1 MAETPQIQT
10 YVTVSFIAFV
20 GFMVLLFY
28 LLTKLLTNHV
38 LLRRAR
44 AQIKDYAETLEF
56 KVEERT
62 AELRASEEKYR
73 NLFDHSQE
81 AVLILAKKDGGILNA
96 NSRAVDLF
104 GQSKDELMQ
113 KSLHDLNLTRIA
125 FDEQGRWQ
133 EHILEKPDGSRRY
146 LDCILGGIVYE
157 NVDCWQFICR
167 DVTEKMELEAKLL
180 QSQKMSALGQ
190 LAAGVA
196 HEINTPLSTI
206 YNSSY
211 FIKNELKELSAKM
224 KRQFDLIESQI
235 ERCRKI
241 IRDLLTFSRSPSPS
255 MEYIKTDLNEVLE
268 ACLTLLSKEIKS
280 GGIQLNQDL
289 RVLPATFIDPTRIS
303 QVFINLII
311 NALQAMPAGG
321 TLNIRTWCDDSP
333 QQSEPEKTLQNLH
346 IIVED
351 TGVGMSKEV
360 QKMIFTPFF
369 TTKKASGGTGLG
381 MSVVYEIVKKFDGDI
396 KLTSDVGV
404 GTRFEIILPVRGAV

>member
-10 YVTVSFIAFV
+10 YVTFAFAAFV
-20 GFMVLLFY
+20 VFMVLLFY
-28 LLTKLLTNHV
+28 LLTRLLANHV

-73 NLFDHSQE
+73 NLFDNSQE
-81 AVLILAKKDGGILNA
+81 AVLILARKDGSILNA
-96 NSRAVDLF
+96 NAKAVALF
-104 GQSKDELMQ
+104 GQSKDDLTR
-113 KSLHDLNLTRIA
+113 KNLNDLNLTQIA
-125 FDEQGRWQ
+125 FDEQGLWQ
-133 EHILEKPDGSRRY
+133 EHILKKPDGSKRY
-146 LDCILGGIVYE
+146 LDCILGEIVYE

-224 KRQFDLIESQI
+224 KRQFDLIENQI

-255 MEYIKTDLNEVLE
+255 IEWIKTNLNDILD
-268 ACLTLLSKEIKS
+268 ACLTLLAKEIKS
-280 GGIQLNQDL
+280 SGIQLNKDL
-289 RVLPATFIDPTRIS
+289 RELPDTFIDPTRIS
-303 QVFINLII
+303 QVFFNLIV
-311 NALQAMPAGG
+311 NALQAMPNGG
-321 TLNIRTWCDDSP
+321 TLNIRTWCDEP
-333 QQSEPEKTLQNLH
+333 QQQTEPGENPRNLH
-346 IIVED
+346 IVVED
-351 TGVGMSKEV
+351 TGVGMTKEV
-360 QKMIFTPFF
+360 QKMIYTPFF
-369 TTKKASGGTGLG
+369 TTKKSSGGTGLG
-381 MSVVYEIVKKFDGDI
+381 MSVVYEIVKKFNGDI
-396 KLTSDVGV
+396 NLTSDVGV
-404 GTRFEIILPVRGAV
+404 GTRFEIILPARGAA